1 MSYLQDLLKRYSI
14 SNLKALI
21 LVTNLIYIVSILLK
35 IFISNPGFFFEN
47 AFQLVNLFFYLYV
60 VLSYIFIKNVKFYFL
75 SSLFLILDLPVNLK
89 PQLLNFLIRH
99 FNIGNILGH
108 QFVIH
113 LVTLTILV
121 VFIYFVFKFKAL
133 EYLQIFLLFF
143 YTVSLVM
150 IVFQTKRIYATPL
163 QIADKVHTISKNY
176 YFLLFDEYPSEQMIK
191 KYALCSP
198 ADYPTTILSKEGFYE
213 DQNIYSN
220 FISTVRSTT
229 TFLTG
234 KFQSNYNVNNTIAA
248 INNNV
253 FTAGSNYSFSSYTI
267 FDGEN
272 RPNSLFSRYYFYNF
286 NNYLTQKI
294 IPFVVSLFDKRGV
307 GNYSNCEVYNADAV
321 SRLDELSKATR
332 PHVVYIHFFT
342 PHYYPIVNG
351 QPESQRIHNA
361 NQWMQ
366 KAINTLNKNDPK
378 AGVIIFSDHGL
389 RAQNIPFKL
398 WNRNMLYYRNVAVD
412 TSLVNKNGL
421 VDLVKS
427 IKY

>member
-1 MSYLQDLLKRYSI
+1 MSYLQDLLKRHSI
-14 SNLKALI
+14 SNLKTLI
-21 LVTNLIYIVSILLK
+21 LVTNLIYVASILLK

-47 AFQLVNLFFYLYV
+47 AFQVVNLFFYLYM
-60 VLSYIFIKNVKFYFL
+60 VLSYIFIKNVKLYFL

-89 PQLLNFLIRH
+89 PQLLNFLIWH
-99 FNIGNILGH
+99 FNIAGILGH

-113 LVTLTILV
+113 LVTLLILGL
-121 VFIYFVFKFKAL
+121 FIYFIFKFKAL

-163 QIADKVHTISKNY
+163 QMGDRVHTISKNY
-176 YFLLFDEYPSEQMIK
+176 YFLLFDEYPNERMIK
-191 KYALCSP
+191 KYNLCS
-198 ADYPTTILSKEGFYE
+198 ATDYPSPILSKEGFNE
-213 DQNIYSN
+213 DQDVYSN

-234 KFQSNYNVNNTIAA
+234 KFQPNYNINNTIAA

-253 FTAGSNYSFSSYTI
+253 FTTGTNYSFSSFTI

-294 IPFVVSLFDKRGV
+294 IPFLVSLFDKRGV
-307 GNYSNCEVYNADAV
+307 GNYSNCEVYNVNAIG
-321 SRLDELSKATR
+321 RLDELSKATR

-351 QPESQRIHNA
+351 ESESQRIHNA
-361 NQWMQ
+361 NQWML

-389 RAQNIPFKL
+389 RAQNIPFKQ
-398 WNRNMLYYRNVAVD
+398 WNRNMLYFRNAVVD
-412 TSLVNKNGL
+412 TSMVNKNGL